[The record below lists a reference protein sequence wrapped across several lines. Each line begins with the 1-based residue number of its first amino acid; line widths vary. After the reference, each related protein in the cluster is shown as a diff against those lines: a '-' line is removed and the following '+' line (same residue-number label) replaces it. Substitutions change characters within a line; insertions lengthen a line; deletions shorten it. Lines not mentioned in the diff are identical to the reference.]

1 MEGEGGCSVAER
13 RYVNG
18 ILEIQ
23 TGKVIVCFCFC
34 LDFVFWFFF
43 FFFCL
48 HSMQD
53 LSSSTRDQ
61 THTPCTG
68 NLVSQLPDGQRSLR
82 RPLF

>member
-43 FFFCL
+43 FF
-48 HSMQD
+48 
-53 LSSSTRDQ
+53 
-61 THTPCTG
+61 
-68 NLVSQLPDGQRSLR
+68 LPAQHAGS
-82 RPLF
+82 